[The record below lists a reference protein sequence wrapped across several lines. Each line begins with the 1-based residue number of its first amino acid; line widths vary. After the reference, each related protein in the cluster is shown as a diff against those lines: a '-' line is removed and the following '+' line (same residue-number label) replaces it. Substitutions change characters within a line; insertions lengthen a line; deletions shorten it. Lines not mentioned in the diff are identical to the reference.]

1 MKKINRRTLLLVVGL
16 ILVTGVAMGITGHE
30 PSGATNEMVGN
41 ANDTIAVNA
50 HLVQDKVLLDSDGLA
65 TLALTLRA
73 PENDLS
79 GNAASPGV
87 DLVVVLDRSGSMNG
101 RKIDDAR
108 RAVQGLIE
116 ALSPKDRLGIVTY
129 SNAPQALSEL
139 LPMADHRRRELTA
152 LVAGIHPGGGTNL
165 GGGLEAGLALFAA
178 RPMTDHHR
186 KLLLIS
192 DGLANHGV
200 TDPHALGRM
209 AAAGLSR
216 DWVVSTVGVGNDFNE
231 HLMTTLADYG
241 GGTYTYMEDPAAFA
255 AVFQQEYRHAAA
267 TAASGMAVSVP
278 LSDGI
283 QLIDAGGYPIET
295 RDGRASFSP
304 GGLRFGQTRT
314 LYLTFK
320 IPTKAPGDVVIKDLQ
335 LAFRSGEGRV
345 STTLAETFT
354 VACVENPDDVMAS
367 IRKDSWAAKVIQE
380 DFGRLKAA
388 VADALREGDE
398 QQALQHIETYR
409 QEKAVVNQV
418 VASPQVSENLQ
429 KDVEALGG
437 VVRDTFAGRPE
448 AVMSKQKK
456 NAKTLQYESYRD
468 RRDKK

>member
-1 MKKINRRTLLLVVGL
+1 
-16 ILVTGVAMGITGHE
+16 
-30 PSGATNEMVGN
+30 
-41 ANDTIAVNA
+41 
-50 HLVQDKVLLDSDGLA
+50 
-65 TLALTLRA
+65 
-73 PENDLS
+73 
-79 GNAASPGV
+79 
-87 DLVVVLDRSGSMNG
+87 
-101 RKIDDAR
+101 
-108 RAVQGLIE
+108 
-116 ALSPKDRLGIVTY
+116 
-129 SNAPQALSEL
+129 
-139 LPMADHRRRELTA
+139 
-152 LVAGIHPGGGTNL
+152 
-165 GGGLEAGLALFAA
+165 
-178 RPMTDHHR
+178 
-186 KLLLIS
+186 
-192 DGLANHGV
+192 
-200 TDPHALGRM
+200 M
-209 AAAGLSR
+209 AAAGLSK

-278 LSDGI
+278 LNNGI

-295 RDGRASFSP
+295 REGRASFNP

-320 IPTKAPGDVVIKDLQ
+320 IPTKTPGDVVIKDLQ
-335 LAFRSGEGRV
+335 IGFRSSEGRV
-345 STTLAETFT
+345 TTTLAETFT

-367 IRKDSWAAKVIQE
+367 IRKDSWAAKVLQE

-409 QEKAVVNQV
+409 QEKAAVNQV

-429 KDVEALGG
+429 KDVEALSG
-437 VVRDTFAGRPE
+437 VVRETFAGHPE